1 MKKRNFLKLF
11 LLAAFVMPAFF
22 ANAQSKLDKQ
32 VLMTIGDQDVTVKDF
47 SDVYYKNNLK
57 SDVIE
62 KKSVDDYLELFTT
75 FRMKVMEAER
85 LQLDTSAKFQKE
97 LAGYRKQ
104 LAKPFMSSDDI
115 SDELLQE
122 AYQRKLKDIRA
133 SHILIRCDKNALP
146 SDTLKAYNRAMEI
159 RKKALKG
166 EDFGD
171 LAVKYSDDPS
181 AKATPA
187 TEQTPAR
194 PGNRGDLGYFTVFD
208 MVYPFET
215 GAYNTKE
222 GEISLPVR
230 SDFGY
235 HLIKVQSVTEAM
247 GAIQAAHIFIQLPF
261 DAPEDEVNAA
271 KQKADN
277 IYNELMAK
285 DGKNWNEMVKQYSD
299 DKGTSSRNGALS
311 SFTVSR
317 IVPEFIEVCKSLE
330 IDQIG
335 KPIRT
340 NYGFHII
347 KLLGKSGVNSF
358 EKESKGLSERIEK
371 DMRSKKSEEV
381 VLKQVKNEYKFKQND
396 KNLEAF
402 IASVDSS
409 ILRKAYEPSADVD
422 LNTTLFSLE
431 NNPTKVS
438 DFVEY
443 IKKNMT
449 LQKYVTPA
457 TYAYQLY
464 ENFRNTTILDYA
476 DAHLEE
482 KYPEFKALVQ
492 EYRDGILL
500 FDLMDREV
508 WDKAVK
514 DTLGLQEFHSR
525 NASKYMWNDRVYA
538 TIITV
543 TRPESLPKVKS
554 LLNNGIELDSLRNAI
569 QRDSINYAFVRKGY
583 YQKGDN
589 QFVDQTEWKV
599 GVRNEIPS
607 TVDQSTTIVCIRE
620 VRKPEPKTL
629 KEARG
634 LVTSDYQVELEKK
647 WVQSLKERYPVKIN
661 EKVLDKIR
669 KMYQLRRPAFLS
681 VSLSSCYWQ
690 AATTS
695 RETQTKSL

>member
-11 LLAAFVMPAFF
+11 ALASFVMPALF
-22 ANAQSKLDKQ
+22 ATAQSKLDKQ
-32 VLMTIGDQDVTVKDF
+32 VLMTIGDQDITAKEF
-47 SDVYYKNNLK
+47 CDVYYKNNLK

-115 SDELLQE
+115 TDELMQE
-122 AYQRKLKDIRA
+122 AYQRKQKDIRA

-146 SDTLKAYNRAMEI
+146 SDTLRAYNKAMDI
-159 RKKALKG
+159 RKKALAKG
-166 EDFGD
+166 ADFGK
-171 LAVKYSDDPS
+171 LADQYSDDPS
-181 AKATPA
+181 AKGWEASDQRPA
-187 TEQTPAR
+187 S
-194 PGNRGDLGYFTVFD
+194 PGNHGDLGYFTVFD

-222 GEISLPVR
+222 GEISMPIR

-235 HLIKVQSVTEAM
+235 HIIKVQSVTDAM
-247 GAIQAAHIFIQLPF
+247 GTIQAAHIFLQLPF
-261 DAPEDEVNAA
+261 NAPKEDVEAMQ
-271 KQKADN
+271 QKADN
-277 IYNELMAK
+277 IYKQLMDQ
-285 DGKNWNEMVKQYSD
+285 DGKNWNEMVAQYSD
-299 DKGTSSRNGALS
+299 DKGTVSRQGALS
-311 SFTVSR
+311 NFTVSR

-330 IDQIG
+330 INEIG
-335 KPIRT
+335 KPVRT
-340 NYGFHII
+340 NYGYHII
-347 KLLGKSGVNSF
+347 KLLGKSGVGSF

-381 VLKQVKNEYKFKQND
+381 VLKQVKSEYKFKQND

-402 IASVDSS
+402 LATVDSTILRAAYEPAASVDMN
-409 ILRKAYEPSADVD
+409 A
-422 LNTTLFSLE
+422 TLFTIE
-431 NNPTKVS
+431 GKPTKVS
-438 DFVEY
+438 DFVDY
-443 IKKNMT
+443 IKENMKA
-449 LQKYVTPA
+449 QKYVTPA

-464 ENFRNTTILDYA
+464 ETFSNTTVMDYA

-482 KYPEFKALVQ
+482 KYPEFKELVQ
-492 EYRDGILL
+492 EYKDGIML

-514 DTLGLQEFHSR
+514 DTTGLKEFHER
-525 NASKYMWNDRVYA
+525 NASKYMWGNRAYA
-538 TIITV
+538 TIVTV
-543 TRPESLPKVKS
+543 TREESLPKVKA
-554 LLNNGIELDSLRNAI
+554 LLDSGIELDSLRSAI
-569 QRDSINYAFVRKGY
+569 QRDSIKYAFVRRGY

-599 GVRNEIPS
+599 GVRNEIAS

-620 VRKPEPKTL
+620 LRNPEPKTL

-634 LVTSDYQVELEKK
+634 LVTSDYQVELEKN

-661 EKVLDKIR
+661 EKVLDKVR
-669 KMYQLRRPAFLS
+669 KLY
-681 VSLSSCYWQ
+681 
-690 AATTS
+690 
-695 RETQTKSL
+695 K

>member
-1 MKKRNFLKLF
+1 MKNCNFLKMF
-11 LLAAFVMPAFF
+11 VLASFIMPTLF

-32 VLMTIGDQDVTVKDF
+32 VLMTIGDQDITVKEF
-47 SDVYYKNNLK
+47 CDVYYKNNLK

-62 KKSVDDYLELFTT
+62 KKSVDEYLDLFTT
-75 FRMKVMEAER
+75 FRMKVMEAES

-115 SDELLQE
+115 TEELLQE

-133 SHILIRCDKNALP
+133 SHILIRCDKNAMP
-146 SDTLKAYNRAMEI
+146 SDTLRAYNKAMEI

-171 LAVKYSDDPS
+171 LAVRYSEDPS
-181 AKATPA
+181 AKDMEATDQA
-187 TEQTPAR
+187 PAR

-222 GEISLPVR
+222 GEISMPVR

-235 HLIKVQSVTEAM
+235 HIIKVQSITDAM
-247 GAIQAAHIFIQLPF
+247 GSIQAAHIFMQLPF
-261 DAPEDEVNAA
+261 DAPEDEVAA
-271 KQKADN
+271 AQQKANN
-277 IYNELMAK
+277 IYNELMAQE
-285 DGKNWNEMVKQYSD
+285 GKNWSEMVKQYSD
-299 DKGTSSRNGALS
+299 DRGTVQRDGALT

-317 IVPEFIEVCKSLE
+317 IVPEFIEACKSLE
-330 IDQIG
+330 IGQIA

-347 KLLGKSGVNSF
+347 KLLGKSGVGPF
-358 EKESKGLSERIEK
+358 EKESKALSERIEK

-381 VLKQVKNEYKFKQND
+381 VLKQVKSEYKFKQND

-402 IASVDSS
+402 MATVDSS
-409 ILRKAYEPSADVD
+409 ILRNAYVPADNVD
-422 LNTTLFSLE
+422 MNATLFSME
-431 NNPTKVS
+431 GNPTKVS
-438 DFVEY
+438 DFVNY
-443 IKKNMT
+443 IKGNMKP
-449 LQKYVTPA
+449 QKYVTPA

-464 ENFRNTTILDYA
+464 DAFSRETALNYA
-476 DAHLEE
+476 DSRLED

-492 EYRDGILL
+492 EYKDGILL

-514 DTLGLQEFHSR
+514 DTLGLQEFHAR
-525 NASKYMWNDRVYA
+525 NASKYMWDERAHAY
-538 TIITV
+538 IITV
-543 TRPESLPKVKS
+543 TRQESLPKVKA
-554 LLNNGIELDSLRNAI
+554 LLDSGIVLDSLRSTL
-569 QRDSINYAFVRKGY
+569 QRDSINYTFVRKGY

-589 QFVDQTEWKV
+589 QYVDQTQWKV

-607 TVDQSTTIVCIRE
+607 TVDQSTVIVCIDE
-620 VRKPEPKTL
+620 LRKPEPKTL

-634 LVTSDYQVELEKK
+634 LVTSDYQVELEQK
-647 WVQSLKERYPVKIN
+647 WVKSLKEKYPVKID
-661 EKVLDKIR
+661 EKVLDKVR
-669 KMYQLRRPAFLS
+669 KMYQ
-681 VSLSSCYWQ
+681 
-690 AATTS
+690 
-695 RETQTKSL
+695 

>member
-1 MKKRNFLKLF
+1 MKNCNFLKLF
-11 LLAAFVMPAFF
+11 VLVSFIMPTLF
-22 ANAQSKLDKQ
+22 ANAQTKLDKQ
-32 VLMTIGDQDVTVKDF
+32 VLMTIGDQDITVKEF
-47 SDVYYKNNLK
+47 CDVYYKNNLK

-62 KKSVDDYLELFTT
+62 KKSVDEYLDLFTT
-75 FRMKVMEAER
+75 FRMKVMEAES

-115 SDELLQE
+115 TEELLQE

-133 SHILIRCDKNALP
+133 SHILIRCDKNAMP
-146 SDTLKAYNRAMEI
+146 SDTLRAYNKAMEI

-171 LAVKYSDDPS
+171 LAVRYSEDPS
-181 AKATPA
+181 AKDMEATDQA
-187 TEQTPAR
+187 PAR

-222 GEISLPVR
+222 GEISMPVR

-235 HLIKVQSVTEAM
+235 HIIKVQSITDAM
-247 GAIQAAHIFIQLPF
+247 GSIQAAHIFMQLPF
-261 DAPEDEVNAA
+261 DAPEDEVAA
-271 KQKADN
+271 AQQKANN
-277 IYNELMAK
+277 IYNELIAQ
-285 DGKNWNEMVKQYSD
+285 DGKNWSEMVKQYSD
-299 DKGTSSRNGALS
+299 DRGTVQRDGALT

-317 IVPEFIEVCKSLE
+317 IVPEFIEACKSLE
-330 IDQIG
+330 IGQIA

-347 KLLGKSGVNSF
+347 KLLGKSGVGPF
-358 EKESKGLSERIEK
+358 EKESKALSERIEK

-381 VLKQVKNEYKFKQND
+381 VLKQVKSEYKFKQND

-402 IASVDSS
+402 MATVDSS
-409 ILRKAYEPSADVD
+409 ILRNAYVPADNVD
-422 LNTTLFSLE
+422 MNATLFSME
-431 NNPTKVS
+431 GNPTKVS
-438 DFVEY
+438 DFVNY
-443 IKKNMT
+443 IKGNMKP
-449 LQKYVTPA
+449 QKYVTPA

-464 ENFRNTTILDYA
+464 EAFSRETALNYA
-476 DAHLEE
+476 DSRLED

-492 EYRDGILL
+492 EYKDGILL

-514 DTLGLQEFHSR
+514 DTLGLQEFHAR
-525 NASKYMWNDRVYA
+525 NASKYMWDERAHAY
-538 TIITV
+538 IITV
-543 TRPESLPKVKS
+543 TRQESLPKVKA
-554 LLNNGIELDSLRNAI
+554 LLDSGIVLDSLRSTL
-569 QRDSINYAFVRKGY
+569 QRDSINYTFVRKGY

-589 QFVDQTEWKV
+589 QYVDQTEWKV

-607 TVDQSTTIVCIRE
+607 TVDQSTVIVCIDE
-620 VRKPEPKTL
+620 LRKPEPKTL

-634 LVTSDYQVELEKK
+634 LVTSDYQVELEQK
-647 WVQSLKERYPVKIN
+647 WVKSLKEKYPVKID
-661 EKVLDKIR
+661 EKVLDKVR
-669 KMYQLRRPAFLS
+669 KMYQ
-681 VSLSSCYWQ
+681 
-690 AATTS
+690 
-695 RETQTKSL
+695 

>member
-1 MKKRNFLKLF
+1 MKNCNFLKMF
-11 LLAAFVMPAFF
+11 MLASFIMPTLF

-32 VLMTIGDQDVTVKDF
+32 VLMTIGDQDITVKEF
-47 SDVYYKNNLK
+47 CDVYYKNNLK

-62 KKSVDDYLELFTT
+62 KKSVDEYLDLFTT
-75 FRMKVMEAER
+75 FRMKVMEAES

-115 SDELLQE
+115 TEELLQE

-133 SHILIRCDKNALP
+133 SHILIRCDKNAMP
-146 SDTLKAYNRAMEI
+146 SDTLRAYNKAMEI

-171 LAVKYSDDPS
+171 LAVRYSEDPS
-181 AKATPA
+181 AKDMEATDQA
-187 TEQTPAR
+187 PAR

-222 GEISLPVR
+222 GEISMPVR

-235 HLIKVQSVTEAM
+235 HIIKVQSITDAM
-247 GAIQAAHIFIQLPF
+247 GSIQAAHIFMQLPF
-261 DAPEDEVNAA
+261 DAPEDEVAA
-271 KQKADN
+271 AQQKANN
-277 IYNELMAK
+277 IYNELMAQE
-285 DGKNWNEMVKQYSD
+285 GKNWSEMVKQYSD
-299 DKGTSSRNGALS
+299 DRGTVQRDGALT

-317 IVPEFIEVCKSLE
+317 IVPEFIEACKSLE
-330 IDQIG
+330 IGQIA

-347 KLLGKSGVNSF
+347 KLLGKSGVGPF
-358 EKESKGLSERIEK
+358 EKESKALSERIEK

-381 VLKQVKNEYKFKQND
+381 VLKQVKSEYKFKQND

-402 IASVDSS
+402 MATVDSS
-409 ILRKAYEPSADVD
+409 ILRNAYVPADNVD
-422 LNTTLFSLE
+422 MNATLFSME
-431 NNPTKVS
+431 GNPTKVS
-438 DFVEY
+438 DFVNY
-443 IKKNMT
+443 IKGNMKP
-449 LQKYVTPA
+449 QKYVTPA

-464 ENFRNTTILDYA
+464 DAFSRETALNYA
-476 DAHLEE
+476 DSRLED

-492 EYRDGILL
+492 EYKDGILL

-514 DTLGLQEFHSR
+514 DTLGLQEFHAR
-525 NASKYMWNDRVYA
+525 NASKYMWDERAHAY
-538 TIITV
+538 IITV
-543 TRPESLPKVKS
+543 TRQESLPKVKA
-554 LLNNGIELDSLRNAI
+554 LLDSGIVLDSLRSTL
-569 QRDSINYAFVRKGY
+569 QRDSINYTFVRKGY

-589 QFVDQTEWKV
+589 QYVDQTQWKV

-607 TVDQSTTIVCIRE
+607 TVDQSTVIVCIDE
-620 VRKPEPKTL
+620 LRKPEPKTL

-634 LVTSDYQVELEKK
+634 LVTSDYQVELEQK
-647 WVQSLKERYPVKIN
+647 WVKSLKEKYPVKID
-661 EKVLDKIR
+661 EKVLDKVR
-669 KMYQLRRPAFLS
+669 KMYQ
-681 VSLSSCYWQ
+681 
-690 AATTS
+690 
-695 RETQTKSL
+695 

>member
-1 MKKRNFLKLF
+1 MKNCNFLKMF
-11 LLAAFVMPAFF
+11 VLASFIMPALL
-22 ANAQSKLDKQ
+22 ANAQSKTDNQ
-32 VLMTIGDQDVTVKDF
+32 VLMTIGDQNITVKEF
-47 SDVYYKNNLK
+47 CDVYYKNNLK

-115 SDELLQE
+115 TDELLQE

-146 SDTLKAYNRAMEI
+146 SDTLKAYNKAMDI
-159 RKKALKG
+159 RKKALAKG
-166 EDFGD
+166 ADFGA
-171 LAVKYSDDPS
+171 LADQYSDDPS
-181 AKATPA
+181 AKGMKATD
-187 TEQTPAR
+187 QNPAR
-194 PGNRGDLGYFTVFD
+194 PGNHGDLGYFTVFD

-222 GEISLPVR
+222 GEISMPVR
-230 SDFGY
+230 SDYGY
-235 HLIKVQSVTEAM
+235 HIIKVNSVTDAM
-247 GAIQAAHIFIQLPF
+247 GSIQAAHIFLQLPF
-261 DAPEDEVNAA
+261 DAPADDVAA
-271 KQKADN
+271 MKQKADN
-277 IYNELMAK
+277 IYDQLMAQ
-285 DGKNWNEMVKQYSD
+285 DGKNWNEMVKQYTD
-299 DKGTSSRNGALS
+299 DKGTIARNGALS
-311 SFTVSR
+311 NFTVSR
-317 IVPEFIEVCKSLE
+317 IVPEFIEACKSLE
-330 IDQIG
+330 IDQIA

-347 KLLGKSGVNSF
+347 KLLGKSGVGSF

-371 DMRSKKSEEV
+371 DMRSKKSEEL

-402 IASVDSS
+402 LATVDST
-409 ILRKAYEPSADVD
+409 ILRKEYKPAANVD
-422 LNTTLFSLE
+422 MNATLFSLE

-438 DFVEY
+438 DFVAY
-443 IKKNMT
+443 INENMT
-449 LQKYVTPA
+449 TQKYVTPA

-464 ENFRNTTILDYA
+464 EAFRNATILDYA
-476 DAHLEE
+476 DAHLED

-514 DTLGLQEFHSR
+514 DTTGLKEFHER
-525 NASKYMWNDRVYA
+525 NAEKYMWGDRVYA
-538 TIITV
+538 TVITV
-543 TRPESLPKVKS
+543 TRAESLPKVKA
-554 LLNNGIELDSLRNAI
+554 LLDSGIELDSLRNAI
-569 QRDSINYAFVRKGY
+569 QRDSINFAFVRKGY

-589 QFVDQTEWKV
+589 QYVDQTEWKV

-620 VRKPEPKTL
+620 VRQPEPKTL
-629 KEARG
+629 KESRG
-634 LVTSDYQVELEKK
+634 LVTSDYQVELEQK
-647 WVQSLKERYPVKIN
+647 WVASLKERYPVKVD
-661 EKVLDKIR
+661 EKVLDKVR
-669 KMYQLRRPAFLS
+669 KMYQ
-681 VSLSSCYWQ
+681 
-690 AATTS
+690 
-695 RETQTKSL
+695 